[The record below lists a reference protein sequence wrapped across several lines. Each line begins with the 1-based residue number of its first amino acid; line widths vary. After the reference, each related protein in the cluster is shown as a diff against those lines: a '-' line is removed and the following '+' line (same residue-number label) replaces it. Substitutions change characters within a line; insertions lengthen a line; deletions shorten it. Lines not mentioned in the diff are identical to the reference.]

1 MRIKDLKANK
11 LDEYLDTSNIDPT
24 FSDADVDRI
33 LSVKESDFG
42 PAMTGDELSAHVR
55 KLLGIE

>member
-1 MRIKDLKANK
+1 MRIKDLETVK
-11 LDEYLDTSNIDPT
+11 LDEYLDTSNIDPA
-24 FSDADVDRI
+24 FSDEDTARI

-55 KLLGIE
+55 RVLGIE